1 MQPQLRSSGQSVAC
15 PTRAGRTRPALR
27 LALLCALA
35 LLGGC
40 GWLAQKPQ
48 VRGNR
53 IDAALLKELT
63 PGTSTRGD
71 ATALL
76 GSPTAK
82 ATFDDNQWIYI
93 GEITRPVIG
102 RTQTV
107 LNQEVVMLTF
117 NDQGVLQDI
126 KRLGQK
132 DSYPV
137 QVVARA
143 TPSPGS
149 EASFL
154 QQLFGNVGK
163 FNPAGLAGAAM
174 TGPSIGGGSPSGD
187 YRSGGLSAY

>member
-1 MQPQLRSSGQSVAC
+1 M
-15 PTRAGRTRPALR
+15 R
-27 LALLCALA
+27 LAAFCALA
-35 LLGGC
+35 LLAGC
-40 GWLAQKPQ
+40 GWLEQRPQ

-93 GEITRPVIG
+93 GEMTRPVIA
-102 RTQTV
+102 RTQSV
-107 LNQEVVMLTF
+107 VNQEVVMLTF

-126 KRLGQK
+126 KRLDQK

-143 TPSPGS
+143 TASPGS

-154 QQLFGNVGK
+154 QQLLGNIGK
-163 FNPAGLAGAAM
+163 FNPGGVGATAAAAGGA
-174 TGPSIGGGSPSGD
+174 SIGGANPSAD
-187 YRSGGLSAY
+187 YRSGGLSTY